1 MKTRIEELV
10 QKYWEANTTLDEEK
24 ELKSLLKESE
34 GYEEEKSLFGILE
47 EYQKVESNSLK
58 VANPKPARNIQWQWL
73 GWAASIAI
81 IAGSWGAWQSY
92 QTQKQEELAYLE
104 VMEALALIQNNLHK
118 GQQQLEPLQDL
129 KYLNTTDQLFQ
140 TTLTK

>member
-24 ELKSLLKESE
+24 ELKSLLKESQ

-58 VANPKPARNIQWQWL
+58 VPNPKPARNIQWQWL

-92 QTQKQEELAYLE
+92 QTQKQEELAYQE